1 VPLRPGCTDSDDAQ
15 TTFLLRHSRESLSSQ
30 DTLPHSQK
38 VPFVHLMSMTISKL
52 AHNILS
58 QPESS
63 AALLNWMSGGGQEGL
78 LEAAAR
84 LRSGRRVLIT
94 GIGASQYASIPFEYA
109 LCALGIEAVVIEA
122 GELLHYQHPA
132 YRDAVVLIVSRSGE
146 SIEIAKLLE
155 LLKGRQPIIGVTN
168 EPDGL
173 LAKTADCPLLIGSL
187 CDEMVAIQTYT
198 GTLLALYL
206 LGGAIGGQFEV
217 ALDAVRSVQPA
228 FARVIAENMDAIEEW
243 DPFLD
248 LMHPICLLARGPS
261 CASALEGALL
271 FNEIAKIPAVGLPVA
286 SFRHGPVEV
295 VDEAFR
301 GIIFAPQG
309 PTREMTLS
317 LGRDL
322 IRFGGRICVVGPGPG
337 LAGSHPAR
345 EIPALQD
352 SLAPLLEIVPIQVAA
367 LRMAQLRG
375 IVPGSFRYTAQVAR
389 DEANFGHVIGDP
401 ATR

>member
-1 VPLRPGCTDSDDAQ
+1 MMPKQ
-15 TTFLLRHSRESLSSQ
+15 HFSQ
-30 DTLPHSQK
+30 DIRLRDSTAKTHCRSHRRIS
-38 VPFVHLMSMTISKL
+38 FVQPMSTKMSKL

-58 QPESS
+58 QPESC
-63 AALLNWMSGGGQEGL
+63 AAVLNWLSGSGQEPL
-78 LEAAAR
+78 LAAAAR
-84 LRSGRRVLIT
+84 LRSSKRVLIT
-94 GIGASQYASIPFEYA
+94 GIGASQYASYPLEYS
-109 LCALGIEAVVIEA
+109 LCSHGIDAVLIEA
-122 GELLHYQHPA
+122 GELLHYQYPG

-146 SIEIAKLLE
+146 SIEIARLLQ
-155 LLKGRQPIIGVTN
+155 LLKGQQTIIGVTN
-168 EPDGL
+168 EPDSL
-173 LAKTADCPLLIGSL
+173 LAKTADCPILIGSL

-206 LGGAIGGQFEV
+206 LGGAITRQFEV
-217 ALDAVRSVQPA
+217 ALDAVRSLQPE
-228 FARVIAENMDAIEEW
+228 FARAIAENMDAIEEW

-248 LMHPICLLARGPS
+248 PMHPIYLLARGPS

-309 PTREMTLS
+309 PTQEMTLS

-322 IRFGGRICVVGPGPG
+322 IRFGGRISVIGPGPG
-337 LAGSHPAR
+337 LAGSHPVL
-345 EIPALQD
+345 EVPAVQH
-352 SLAPLLEIVPIQVAA
+352 SLAPLFEIVPIQVAA

-375 IVPGSFRYTAQVAR
+375 IAPGSFRYTAQVAG
-389 DEANFGHVIGDP
+389 DEASFGQAIAGPDI
-401 ATR
+401 R